1 MMEQPSIKWGND
13 LGKAKDEATRMNRMI
28 LMFFHS
34 NSCSGCKAT
43 IAKVLPEKEVS
54 KFITENFVPL
64 MYEVSEPVSK
74 DLMKQY
80 EIQWTPTFV
89 AADQKGNTVYRWEG
103 YLPADD
109 FKAQMLMAEAKMAFK
124 AENFSRAEKCFSA
137 VAEQYPKSDIA
148 PEAVYYLGVSRY
160 KKTEDPSH
168 LKNVNEE
175 LKRKYPE
182 NVWTKKA
189 SVWG

>member
-1 MMEQPSIKWGND
+1 MMEQSSIKWGSD
-13 LGKAKDEATRMNRMI
+13 LGKAKEEAGRTNKLI

-43 IAKVLPEKEVS
+43 IAKVLPDREVS
-54 KFITENFVPL
+54 KFITDHFVPL
-64 MYEVSEPVSK
+64 MYEVGEQSSK
-74 DLMKQY
+74 DLMKRY
-80 EIQWTPTFV
+80 EVQWTPTFV
-89 AADQKGNTVYRWEG
+89 AADQKGDIVYRWEG
-103 YLPADD
+103 YLPAEE
-109 FKAQMLMAEAKMAFK
+109 FKAQMLMTEAKVAFK
-124 AENFSRAEKCFSA
+124 AENFSRAEKCYSA
-137 VAEQYPKSDIA
+137 LAEKYPKSDIA

-168 LKNVNEE
+168 LKNANEE
-175 LKRKYPE
+175 LKRKYPD